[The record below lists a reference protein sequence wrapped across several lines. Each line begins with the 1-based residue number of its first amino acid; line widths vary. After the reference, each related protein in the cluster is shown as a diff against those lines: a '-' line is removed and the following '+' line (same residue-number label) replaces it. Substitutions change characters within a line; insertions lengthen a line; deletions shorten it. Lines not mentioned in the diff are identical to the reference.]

1 MPGPFDPRREGQ
13 LDSIRP
19 GEPGIKGR
27 RRCSVMSYAGQVLA
41 NNLVSAEAIAVS
53 IPVGDGAMAGDLGI
67 SAPASQTRPVQEGKL
82 RS

>member
-1 MPGPFDPRREGQ
+1 
-13 LDSIRP
+13 
-19 GEPGIKGR
+19 
-27 RRCSVMSYAGQVLA
+27 MSYAGQVLA
-41 NNLVSAEAIAVS
+41 NNLVSAEATAVS